1 MVSTMT
7 ELTAEV
13 ARERLSYEP
22 ESGVLTWI
30 EGRRRGHVAGCH
42 DNYGY
47 IVVRLLGKN
56 YKAHRLIW
64 LIVHGEWPAAEVDH
78 ANNVRDDN
86 RLANLRLVTSSGN
99 GQNQALM
106 SGRGTSRFLGVC
118 WSTKARKWQA
128 QIKINRKVIFLG
140 HYAEEVDAANA
151 YMEAKARLH
160 PFSIPPHPE
169 THSHP

>member
-22 ESGVLTWI
+22 ESGVLTWVA
-30 EGRRRGHVAGCH
+30 GRRCGHVAGCH
-42 DNYGY
+42 DNHGY

-56 YKAHRLIW
+56 HKAHRLIW

-78 ANNVRDDN
+78 VNNVRDDN
-86 RLANLRLVTSSGN
+86 RLSNLRLATSSGN
-99 GQNQALM
+99 GQNQALT

-118 WSTKARKWQA
+118 WAKDNRKWQA
-128 QIKINRKVIFLG
+128 QIKVDRKTVYLG
-140 HYAEEVDAANA
+140 QFATEEEAAEAYRAAK
-151 YMEAKARLH
+151 ERLH
-160 PFSIPPHPE
+160 PY
-169 THSHP
+169 SHP